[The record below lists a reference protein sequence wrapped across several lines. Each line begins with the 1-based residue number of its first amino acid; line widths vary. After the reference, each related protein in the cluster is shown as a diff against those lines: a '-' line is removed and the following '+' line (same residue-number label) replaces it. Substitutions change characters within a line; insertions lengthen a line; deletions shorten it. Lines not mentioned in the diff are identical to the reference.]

1 MTSQIS
7 DPCCDSDIKPDP
19 FKRIVW
25 ENHVHL
31 QITSS
36 LKIFLFVRRNK
47 IWLVSIMY
55 ILNKN

>member
-7 DPCCDSDIKPDP
+7 DPCCDSDIEPDR

-25 ENHVHL
+25 ENHARL

-36 LKIFLFVRRNK
+36 LKIFIVGK
-47 IWLVSIMY
+47 
-55 ILNKN
+55 KNQAGFDNVYPE

>member
-7 DPCCDSDIKPDP
+7 DPCCASDIEPDP

-25 ENHVHL
+25 KNHVRL

-36 LKIFLFVRRNK
+36 LKIFIVGKKNRAGFDNV
-47 IWLVSIMY
+47 Y